1 MRWVEWIDE
10 RTKML
15 RLPLFE
21 VRERDRERERQWSSG
36 DNGVAE
42 TMAGVVES
50 EVEVMSVMAGEI
62 RQL

>member
-1 MRWVEWIDE
+1 MKGQRCCVFLSSRSESE
-10 RTKML
+10 KQTRL
-15 RLPLFE
+15 R
-21 VRERDRERERQWSSG
+21 SSR